1 MDISVKSYDGIFN
14 LTAINGNAT
23 EFYNFFQV
31 MFYNMKSFVYSQL
44 SLEL

>member
-14 LTAINGNAT
+14 LTAINTT